1 MSEHWLKALLGR
13 GGQTHIYKKGVTV
26 RFGFDGLRTS
36 QLQQYVKNKAT
47 GTPLRVYYIYSSKPV
62 WYFLCHNMRRIYIV
76 TSAWGFQRCSFRHTG
91 QCEGL

>member
-47 GTPLRVYYIYSSKPV
+47 GTPRMGVLYIYLNV
-62 WYFLCHNMRRIYIV
+62 YGILCHDIRRIYIF